1 MSLSS
6 LWRGT
11 LTGVVVVP
19 LLAAAPVQAQDGF
32 LFDEPRVTLSLR
44 AGHHFASAGSDIYD
58 EFTQLLTLEKRDF
71 SGTALVGELGVRLAP
86 RFDLVASAG
95 RIESTAS
102 SESRT
107 HLEYPEGSPEG
118 IPIVQTTSLRRT
130 PITATL
136 KYYPLQRGRSIG
148 SNAWIPVRFTPWLGA
163 GGGALHYDLEQ
174 TGDFVDYASCDAD
187 DACSIFSGVFESDG
201 WARTLHVAGG
211 ADYWLTTRLGV
222 SADVRYQWGSAPLG
236 SSFQGFDDIDLGG
249 LQGTVGLSVRF

>member
-19 LLAAAPVQAQDGF
+19 LLAVAPAQAQDGF

-71 SGTALVGELGVRLAP
+71 SGTALVGELGIRLAP

-95 RIESTAS
+95 RVESTAS

-107 HLEYPEGSPEG
+107 HTADP
-118 IPIVQTTSLRRT
+118 PILQTTTLRRT

-136 KYYPLQRGRSIG
+136 RYYPLQRGRSIG
-148 SNAWIPVRFTPWLGA
+148 SNAWIPVRFTPWFGA
-163 GGGALHYDLEQ
+163 GGGALQYDLEQ
-174 TGDFVDYASCDAD
+174 SGEFVDYETCDAANECD
-187 DACSIFSGVFESDG
+187 IFTGVFESDG